1 MTLHAPFPHPRDS
14 AACARFRMSR
24 GTSKR
29 RERSRANL
37 HDDNLLERIT
47 KLEETVSEQAALIQS
62 LVSVLS
68 EFMGSMNGALTSA
81 LSASAVNL
89 PVPPSHPAPPPEL
102 VSPLPSTAPSSA
114 ARTDSMRTPSMH
126 DVSNARPALPPEL
139 SPSTPHLSPCPA
151 ARQDHLECV
160 LPGLKGVFKS

>member
-1 MTLHAPFPHPRDS
+1 MTSHAPFPHPRDS

-24 GTSKR
+24 RTSKR

-47 KLEETVSEQAALIQS
+47 KLEKTVSDQAAVIQS

-68 EFMGSMNGALTSA
+68 EFMGSMNGAMTSA

-89 PVPPSHPAPPPEL
+89 PVPPSPPQL
-102 VSPLPSTAPSSA
+102 VSPLSSSAPSSSA
-114 ARTDSMRTPSMH
+114 CTDSMRTPFMH
-126 DVSNARPALPPEL
+126 NVSDVRPALPPQL
-139 SPSTPHLSPCPA
+139 SSSTPHLSRRPA